1 MSAPRECASWGARNG
16 EAVFTEEA
24 RAAATLHGLRRRG
37 VAVPSKGCPRNRSF
51 VAPPIGPRCGCVG
64 RRYSS
69 TWPISGCRRH
79 ELGDRSCP
87 AGDDRSQSLRAV
99 LGRTNHDY
107 EVSRRARSG
116 G

>member
-1 MSAPRECASWGARNG
+1 MSAPHECASCSAGNG
-16 EAVFTEEA
+16 EAVFLPQRRGQPRLYTDCAEEA
-24 RAAATLHGLRRRG
+24 SRAPQGGPRSRSY
-37 VAVPSKGCPRNRSF
+37 VAL
-51 VAPPIGPRCGCVG
+51 PIGPPCGCVG

-69 TWPISGCRRH
+69 IWSISGCRRH

-107 EVSRRARSG
+107 EVSRQARSG